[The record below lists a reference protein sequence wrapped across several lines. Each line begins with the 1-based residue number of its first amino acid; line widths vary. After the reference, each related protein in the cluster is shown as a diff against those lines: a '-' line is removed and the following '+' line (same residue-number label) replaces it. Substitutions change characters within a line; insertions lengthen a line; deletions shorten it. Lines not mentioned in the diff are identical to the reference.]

1 MDRTRLALTIL
12 IVLLV
17 LAFFVY
23 RTRQASRGLNVEPH
37 AAKEIEKAK
46 RAR

>member
-1 MDRTRLALTIL
+1 MGLKRLLLIVL

-23 RTRQASRGLNVEPH
+23 RTRQASRGLNIEPH
-37 AAKEIEKAK
+37 AAREIEEAK
-46 RAR
+46 RR